1 MNCSLLFSSF
11 FGLMVL
17 FAGSVHAENEV
28 MRLSPKHFKVFWYL
42 PVASSLSPEKGW
54 FEVMYCRD
62 SSRSESCNQLF
73 KRIPVGQ
80 LGNRGRLRLQMGAE
94 GVARLLFE
102 SGSNKKNVAVLA
114 AYQVQQQGWFPRMEI
129 CRSHFESVDCDY
141 EIQFFPN
148 RKPSEVELKIYFQGN
163 Q

>member
-1 MNCSLLFSSF
+1 MKLILFLLISVCAITKNLSADERESE
-11 FGLMVL
+11 VL
-17 FAGSVHAENEV
+17 
-28 MRLSPKHFKVFWYL
+28 RLSSQKFKVFWYL
-42 PVASSLSPEKGW
+42 PLASSISPEKGW

-62 SSRSESCNQLF
+62 GNRIETCNQLY

-80 LGNRGRLRLQMGAE
+80 LSNRGQLKLQIDFE

-102 SGSNKKNVAVLA
+102 SKTPQKDTAVLA
-114 AYQVQQQGWFPRMEI
+114 AYQVGQEGWFPRMEI
-129 CRSHFESVDCDY
+129 CRSRFQAVECDY

-148 RKPSEVELKIYFQGN
+148 RNPAEVELKIYFQGN